1 MKAKEIKINEVN
13 DGGTD
18 RGLLFKP
25 YYTFTGGSSGKTNYS
40 VIHVLCTFTFTF
52 INFSEK
58 KRNICLQ
65 KNANINGFA
74 HCNPIKKLAVHAF
87 CFLYIFVILGFVQI
101 LQLQS

>member
-1 MKAKEIKINEVN
+1 MFLFLFFLEANCTLVFSSNPYIFFYKITKNKIKAKEIKMKEVI

-40 VIHVLCTFTFTF
+40 VIHVLCTFTF

-58 KRNICLQ
+58 
-65 KNANINGFA
+65 
-74 HCNPIKKLAVHAF
+74 
-87 CFLYIFVILGFVQI
+87 
-101 LQLQS
+101 

>member
-1 MKAKEIKINEVN
+1 MNVVN

-40 VIHVLCTFTFTF
+40 VIHVLCTFTF

-58 KRNICLQ
+58 
-65 KNANINGFA
+65 
-74 HCNPIKKLAVHAF
+74 
-87 CFLYIFVILGFVQI
+87 
-101 LQLQS
+101 